1 MSYSDLDKLITSES
15 AAPSGDFFST
25 LVKKARSHSEIP
37 PEPAPQTWHERN
49 EEGQLA
55 VDVAQTDKAIIITS
69 AIAGV
74 KPEDLSIN
82 INNDLLTIRGK
93 REKAIELKD
102 EDYFYKECYW
112 GSFSRTIVLPV
123 DVLTSAAEATFKN
136 GILTIIIPKESSKKE
151 IKLKVLDDDLE

>member
-1 MSYSDLDKLITSES
+1 MGKEELDKIIINNSKEGV
-15 AAPSGDFFST
+15 GDFFSN
-25 LVKKARSHSEIP
+25 LVQKLRPDGGAP
-37 PEPAPQTWHERN
+37 PSKSWHEGH

-55 VDVAQTDKAIIITS
+55 VDVAQTDKAIVITA

-82 INNDLLTIRGK
+82 ITNDLLTIRGK
-93 REKAIELKD
+93 REKDIELKE

-123 DVLTSAAEATFKN
+123 DVLADKAEATFKN
-136 GILTIIIPKESSKKE
+136 GVLTIIIPKQTAKKE
-151 IKLKVLDDDLE
+151 IKIQVLEDEA